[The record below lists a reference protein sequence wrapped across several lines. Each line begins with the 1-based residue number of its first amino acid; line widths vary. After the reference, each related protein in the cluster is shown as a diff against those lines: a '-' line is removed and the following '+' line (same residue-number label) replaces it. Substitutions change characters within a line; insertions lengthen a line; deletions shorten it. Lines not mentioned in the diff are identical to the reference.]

1 MLYKVTKVIT
11 KNLNKVID
19 INYYPIPETEYS
31 NKLHRPVGIGVQG
44 LADVFIMMKVG
55 FDSLEAAEI
64 NEKIFETIYY
74 GALETSME
82 IARKREPLVKKI
94 KELKHNSDNSD
105 KILIDTNKIEEM
117 RNEYNVLMKS
127 MKLTEEEM
135 KKESFLGTYSSYEGS
150 PMSKGLLQ
158 FDFGNKVHLENLMG

>member
-1 MLYKVTKVIT
+1 MILIT
-11 KNLNKVID
+11 ILFLKPNIQ
-19 INYYPIPETEYS
+19 INYIDPI
-31 NKLHRPVGIGVQG
+31 GIGVQG

-94 KELKHNSDNSD
+94 KELKHNLDNSD

-150 PMSKGLLQ
+150 PI
-158 FDFGNKVHLENLMG
+158 